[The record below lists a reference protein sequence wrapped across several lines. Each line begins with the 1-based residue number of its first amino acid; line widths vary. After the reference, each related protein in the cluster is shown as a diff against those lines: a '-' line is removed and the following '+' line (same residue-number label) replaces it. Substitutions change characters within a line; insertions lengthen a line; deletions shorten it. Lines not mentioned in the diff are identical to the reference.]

1 MQIRPSS
8 NQAIDSWL
16 VTAGLVVLLFFLA
29 PPYGLTHLWIWSPII
44 CTGTYV
50 AVAISFVLYFW
61 RVRIDVLGALAIV
74 YWLVLLTSTLLM
86 DTSVVSCIR
95 NYLPCTAA
103 ILLARA
109 LYDTRKRELLLAVF
123 LVFFGYL
130 LVNIWG
136 MLFVPVGDKV
146 FHKGDFYGLLDNRN
160 LFPRVFLASVGSS
173 ALLDYLNGRAISIR
187 TIIAFLACLVQS
199 AISLSTTGMLALVF
213 FGIALFAIQWRQMRK
228 YLNALA
234 YSIGYLVLFFAFV
247 VFRLQGVFGALITE
261 ALHKSIT
268 FSGRTE
274 VWDRVFELAADP
286 DHFLFGYCGSLDY
299 LIPGPLPIW
308 TGHNAIL
315 DVLYTS
321 GAVGVAVALVVFA
334 LAALCLYGARYN
346 KEAAI
351 VAAVIGGFLILGLME
366 HIVCVP
372 FCLFLGLGYG
382 FRMAEEG
389 RSPSDH
395 RLSSRLSS
403 CGAFDEGDRGVT
415 KR

>member
-1 MQIRPSS
+1 MQMRPSS
-8 NQAIDSWL
+8 NKAINFWL

-29 PPYGLTHLWIWSPII
+29 PPYGLTYLWFWSPII

-50 AVAISFVLYFW
+50 AIAISFALYFW
-61 RVRIDVLGALAIV
+61 KVRIDALGALAIV

-103 ILLARA
+103 VLLARA
-109 LYDTRKRELLLAVF
+109 LYGTRKREFLWAVF

-136 MLFVPVGDKV
+136 MIFVPVGDEV
-146 FHKGDFYGLLDNRN
+146 FHKSEVHGFLDNRN
-160 LFPRVFLASVGSS
+160 FFPRFFLAAVGSS
-173 ALLDYLNGRAISIR
+173 ALLDYLNGQSVSAR
-187 TIIAFLACLVQS
+187 TVASFFVCLVQS
-199 AISLSTTGMLALVF
+199 AISLSTTGVLALVF
-213 FGIALFAIQWRQMRK
+213 LGIALFAVQWRRMRK
-228 YLNALA
+228 CFNTLL
-234 YSIGYLVLFFAFV
+234 YSAAYLVLFILFV
-247 VFRLQGVFGALITE
+247 VFRLQGVFGALITG

-274 VWDRVFELAADP
+274 VWDRIFELAADP

-315 DVLYTS
+315 DVLYTG
-321 GAVGVAVALVVFA
+321 GAVGVAIALVVFA
-334 LAALCLYGARYN
+334 LAALCLYRARYN

-366 HIVCVP
+366 HVLCVP

-382 FRMAEEG
+382 FRTAEEG
-389 RSPSDH
+389 CSPSDH

-403 CGAFDEGDRGVT
+403 CGAFDEGDRGTT